1 MLPDSESAFLGI
13 CRNNATHG
21 IMGIPHILSV
31 HSCPPRSFI
40 PALCKIFLDEE
51 APDNVLEVTARAL
64 TYYLDVSVECSR
76 RITTVDGALKAI
88 IARMYAAD
96 METRMSKDLVEQSVK
111 VPNIASYT
119 RLPLGFLS
127 LATCLQRVGNRM
139 KGDGIWMGS
148 HTAEHVGFAKIYIL
162 SIHVVTTA
170 S

>member
-1 MLPDSESAFLGI
+1 MPSTSFWSLIVKNQETVVYHYSMRKQHA
-13 CRNNATHG
+13 RW
-21 IMGIPHILSV
+21 LSPASCLISCLRC
-31 HSCPPRSFI
+31 SCPPRSFI

-111 VPNIASYT
+111 VRQRSSYVLAHVC
-119 RLPLGFLS
+119 RALGRI
-127 LATCLQRVGNRM
+127 CN
-139 KGDGIWMGS
+139 
-148 HTAEHVGFAKIYIL
+148 
-162 SIHVVTTA
+162 
-170 S
+170 

>member
-1 MLPDSESAFLGI
+1 MLV
-13 CRNNATHG
+13 
-21 IMGIPHILSV
+21 IPCILSDLLFV
-31 HSCPPRSFI
+31 SLPRCPPRSFI

-111 VPNIASYT
+111 VRQRSTCRSGYNCA
-119 RLPLGFLS
+119 LG
-127 LATCLQRVGNRM
+127 RM
-139 KGDGIWMGS
+139 
-148 HTAEHVGFAKIYIL
+148 
-162 SIHVVTTA
+162 
-170 S
+170 

>member
-1 MLPDSESAFLGI
+1 MHTCTCTGYSLASCLTS
-13 CRNNATHG
+13 C
-21 IMGIPHILSV
+21 LSRY
-31 HSCPPRSFI
+31 SCPPRSFI

-111 VPNIASYT
+111 VSSREIAKYVYT
-119 RLPLGFLS
+119 MY
-127 LATCLQRVGNRM
+127 V
-139 KGDGIWMGS
+139 
-148 HTAEHVGFAKIYIL
+148 EHWKKC
-162 SIHVVTTA
+162 T
-170 S
+170 

>member
-1 MLPDSESAFLGI
+1 MHKQHV
-13 CRNNATHG
+13 RW
-21 IMGIPHILSV
+21 LSPASCLISCLCY
-31 HSCPPRSFI
+31 SCPPRSFI

-111 VPNIASYT
+111 VRQRS
-119 RLPLGFLS
+119 GCVDVFL
-127 LATCLQRVGNRM
+127 
-139 KGDGIWMGS
+139 
-148 HTAEHVGFAKIYIL
+148 
-162 SIHVVTTA
+162 
-170 S
+170 